1 VSGDAI
7 NPDTARIWHKVFAVL
22 QATSLF
28 FLIGAAFSSV
38 GVWRLIRGRSVT
50 RWNAV
55 ALGICATIVIL
66 GVLLGCYEVY
76 LCANGRHSE
85 EKPWHML
92 LGSSVLLEAM
102 AAFSLFGDATGRRW
116 AAVSTAFGLVFVQL
130 AVFLTFEIT
139 LNGFG

>member
-1 VSGDAI
+1 M
-7 NPDTARIWHKVFAVL
+7 NPDTARIWHKLFAVL
-22 QATSLF
+22 QATSF
-28 FLIGAAFSSV
+28 FLLIGAAFSAV
-38 GVWRLIRGRSVT
+38 GVWRLVRGRPVT

-85 EKPWHML
+85 EKPWHVL
-92 LGSSVLLEAM
+92 LGLSVLLEAI
-102 AAFSLFGDATGRRW
+102 AAFSLFGDAPGRRW
-116 AAVSTAFGLVFVQL
+116 AAVSTAFGLVLVQL

-139 LNGFG
+139 FNGFG